1 MIEEQYVD
9 IRNKE
14 ERKDFIENLETKG
27 YIIDKTFFNRNN
39 IIGGIFP
46 LVINLTNK
54 KINMM
59 GNVTTSAAAI
69 SSGVLISKEQF
80 ELLLKSK
87 DKKIIDGIIGF
98 AIGDALGVPAEFK
111 SRDELKM
118 NPIIDMVGGG
128 SHNQVKGSFSDD
140 TSMTLSTLDS
150 IIEKQAIDTDD
161 IADKFLKWYRNGE
174 YTATGK
180 LFDIGRTTIQAL
192 VKYELNI
199 DKAINC
205 GGVGEYD
212 NGNGSLMRILPVVY
226 YIYYKKIDNEI
237 EIYNIVKEVSSITH
251 AHEISVLGCYIYTRY
266 CLLLLEGNDK
276 FEAYKKL
283 QQLNYSIFSENTLNK
298 YERILKEDIS
308 PKSEDDISSS
318 GYVVSTLEAVMWLFL
333 NSKDYNSTIL
343 KAVNLG
349 NDTDTIAAITGSLL
363 GIYYGL
369 NSIKNK
375 WKLSLKKHDYIID
388 LCKKFEEML

>member
-1 MIEEQYVD
+1 
-9 IRNKE
+9 
-14 ERKDFIENLETKG
+14 
-27 YIIDKTFFNRNN
+27 
-39 IIGGIFP
+39 
-46 LVINLTNK
+46 
-54 KINMM
+54 
-59 GNVTTSAAAI
+59 
-69 SSGVLISKEQF
+69 
-80 ELLLKSK
+80 
-87 DKKIIDGIIGF
+87 
-98 AIGDALGVPAEFK
+98 
-111 SRDELKM
+111 
-118 NPIIDMVGGG
+118 
-128 SHNQVKGSFSDD
+128 
-140 TSMTLSTLDS
+140 
-150 IIEKQAIDTDD
+150 
-161 IADKFLKWYRNGE
+161 
-174 YTATGK
+174 
-180 LFDIGRTTIQAL
+180 
-192 VKYELNI
+192 
-199 DKAINC
+199 
-205 GGVGEYD
+205 
-212 NGNGSLMRILPVVY
+212 MRILPVVY

-237 EIYNIVKEVSSITH
+237 EIYNILKEVSSITH

-369 NSIKNK
+369 NSIKDK

>member
-118 NPIIDMVGGG
+118 KPIIDMVGGG

-140 TSMTLSTLDS
+140 TSMTLATIDS

>member
-1 MIEEQYVD
+1 MIEEKYVD

-27 YIIDKTFFNRNN
+27 YIIDKTFFNRDD

-46 LVINLTNK
+46 LVVDLTNK
-54 KINMM
+54 KINMI
-59 GNVTTSAAAI
+59 GNVTTSAAAV

-80 ELLLKSK
+80 ELLLKYK
-87 DKKIIDGIIGF
+87 DKKILDGIIGF

-111 SRDELKM
+111 SRNELKI
-118 NPIIDMVGGG
+118 NPIVDMIEGGA
-128 SHNQVKGSFSDD
+128 HNQEKGTFSDD
-140 TSMTLSTLDS
+140 TSMTLATMDS
-150 IIEKQAIDTDD
+150 IISKKVIDTEDL
-161 IADKFLKWYRNGE
+161 AKKFVDWYRKSE

-180 LFDIGRTTIQAL
+180 IFDIGDTTRQAL
-192 VKYELNI
+192 AKFELKI
-199 DKAINC
+199 DKAVNC

-212 NGNGSLMRILPVVY
+212 NGNGSLMRLLPIVY

-237 EIYNIVKEVSSITH
+237 KIYNIVKEVSSITH

-283 QQLNYSIFSENTLNK
+283 QQLNYSMFSKNTFNR
-298 YERILKEDIS
+298 YERILIGNILSE
-308 PKSEDDISSS
+308 SEDDISSS

-333 NSKDYNSTIL
+333 NSNDYNSTIL

-369 NSIKNK
+369 DSINDK
-375 WKLSLKKHDYIID
+375 WRLSLKKYDYIID
-388 LCKKFEEML
+388 LCKKFEEIL

>member
-27 YIIDKTFFNRNN
+27 YKIDKIFFDRNN
-39 IIGGIFP
+39 IINGIFP
-46 LVINLTNK
+46 LIIDLTNK

-69 SSGVLISKEQF
+69 SSGVLIS
-80 ELLLKSK
+80 
-87 DKKIIDGIIGF
+87 
-98 AIGDALGVPAEFK
+98 
-111 SRDELKM
+111 
-118 NPIIDMVGGG
+118 
-128 SHNQVKGSFSDD
+128 
-140 TSMTLSTLDS
+140 
-150 IIEKQAIDTDD
+150 
-161 IADKFLKWYRNGE
+161 
-174 YTATGK
+174 
-180 LFDIGRTTIQAL
+180 
-192 VKYELNI
+192 
-199 DKAINC
+199 
-205 GGVGEYD
+205 
-212 NGNGSLMRILPVVY
+212 
-226 YIYYKKIDNEI
+226 NEI

-369 NSIKNK
+369 NSIKDK